1 MDKEKEKRTL
11 QEDLSN
17 KLMNVFDGVIEER
30 KKHFTT
36 NDKPSINDI
45 EGIISSASNKNALIS
60 GGASLIPG
68 PWGMLAAIPEITLV
82 VSNQIKMIYDIG
94 IAHDKEKV
102 MNKELLASIVLMSM
116 GSGGIS
122 LLTMH
127 GSKYL
132 IKRTSLQFF
141 QKMIKKLA
149 GDISQK
155 LIKSTIAKWLPVVGV
170 AAMATWSKYSTKTIG
185 KKATEIL
192 SKPIEV
198 ENSAIEEKFVET
210 DIIEIDTNGVS
221 LDELKIHSL
230 INLMKIDKNIH
241 EKEIEYINELI
252 ANSDFSSDKK
262 QDLKSKIRKKE
273 KIEVDYSIF
282 KDKPDESI
290 GLMIDLVALAKRDG
304 EFHIAEKLLINQIG
318 KQIGLNKDEL
328 NELIN

>member
-1 MDKEKEKRTL
+1 MNKEKEKKSL

-17 KLMNVFDGVIEER
+17 KLMNVFDGVIEDR
-30 KKHFTT
+30 KKHFKT

-45 EGIISSASNKNALIS
+45 KGIISSASNKNALIS

-82 VSNQIKMIYDIG
+82 VRNQIKMIYDIG

-149 GDISQK
+149 GDITQK
-155 LIKSTIAKWLPVVGV
+155 LIKSTIAKWLPVVGA
-170 AAMATWSKYSTKTIG
+170 AAMATWSKYSTNTIG

-192 SKPIEV
+192 SKPIEI
-198 ENSAIEEKFVET
+198 ENSAIEEKYDDAE
-210 DIIEIDTNGVS
+210 IIEINTNDIS

-241 EKEIEYINELI
+241 EKEVGYINELI
-252 ANSDFSSDKK
+252 ANSDFSSETKR
-262 QDLKSKIRKKE
+262 DLESKINKKG

-304 EFHIAEKLLINQIG
+304 EFHISEKLLINQIG
-318 KQIGLNKDEL
+318 KQIGFDKNEI